1 MCALLGQEL
10 ERRLNTTRTLEAVYD
25 ALILWSLEGT
35 DPALDK
41 LLTEEEITQKMESVI
56 PSAKKFLRG
65 QIKDRLASLATKI
78 DGARRVNIYKK
89 AGRYCLPFD
98 TRQILKEHTIEDEKL
113 KVEVTASFMARLAA
127 YSSGTIDTATLD
139 KIASVLHSTLESVF
153 QRQGLDAARHFL
165 DQESEDQEPIDNR
178 AIIEIGETILKD
190 SDIRKAIQP
199 TILPLMKLI
208 LRDLFYASNI
218 VERAYCARLARTY
231 ILLFTIRN
239 TPEIIEYF
247 NSMAQHFLLYIGSD
261 LVIRSLS
268 EYYVYP
274 EDWMTL
280 NAFRIIQQSGS
291 KLILSEVTLQ
301 EVHSHIYAAHLEYQN
316 TYLEIDHIVDRDL
329 ASQCDRILIRAYYYA
344 KLDDSL
350 RQRPQ
355 TWSSY
360 LNNFLSSE
368 KMSGS
373 TSDASMRSLKQT
385 LCNMFGF
392 EFEPTDDTVAGI
404 DRDELS
410 VLARKIQ
417 ELRHG
422 QKARDEIL
430 AEGDAIHILRV
441 QKISQG

>member
-1 MCALLGQEL
+1 
-10 ERRLNTTRTLEAVYD
+10 
-25 ALILWSLEGT
+25 
-35 DPALDK
+35 
-41 LLTEEEITQKMESVI
+41 
-56 PSAKKFLRG
+56 
-65 QIKDRLASLATKI
+65 
-78 DGARRVNIYKK
+78 
-89 AGRYCLPFD
+89 
-98 TRQILKEHTIEDEKL
+98 
-113 KVEVTASFMARLAA
+113 
-127 YSSGTIDTATLD
+127 
-139 KIASVLHSTLESVF
+139 
-153 QRQGLDAARHFL
+153 
-165 DQESEDQEPIDNR
+165 
-178 AIIEIGETILKD
+178 
-190 SDIRKAIQP
+190 
-199 TILPLMKLI
+199 
-208 LRDLFYASNI
+208 
-218 VERAYCARLARTY
+218 
-231 ILLFTIRN
+231 
-239 TPEIIEYF
+239 
-247 NSMAQHFLLYIGSD
+247 
-261 LVIRSLS
+261 
-268 EYYVYP
+268 
-274 EDWMTL
+274 MTL

-441 QKISQG
+441 QKIRKDEEKVSGNPYGYKAWWLTQETVSGRAATIVFPERRGTRYIMRPEFLINYIAYNPTTTEVRESLERIFPSLLGVRLGARLECPSSEILRH